1 MNEKQS
7 EDSRKSFMREKIPSM
22 KRRSIHNDYYGR
34 HIYMLTL
41 AVEGRKAILGKLV
54 GNIRDEDD
62 PPHIELS
69 PLGKAVQA
77 CWESI
82 PLFHPEARCLGFQIM
97 PDHLHGILFVEHATD
112 KHLGQIV
119 SGFKAGCNKAYRLLY
134 SEAVPLSTDKQAVP
148 LSTDKQAVPMNTD
161 KQAVPMSTDKQ
172 AVPMS
177 TNKQA
182 VPMSTDKQA
191 VPMNTDK
198 QAAPMNTV
206 KQAVPM
212 STNKQAVPLSTNKQ
226 APYSDLPLP
235 SVMRLKK
242 DDRSKGLL
250 FERGYND
257 LISKNYDMLPRII
270 NYVNDNPRRLAIK
283 RAYPDY
289 FKVRFGISIGQQTY
303 AAIGNRFL
311 LDHPDKLQ
319 VQCSRKLTDEE
330 IRTITEQHISKARNG
345 AILVSPAISKGE
357 QTVMRTALNEGLPI
371 IFLTPWGFTT
381 FSKPG
386 HQYYDACA
394 EGRLLILAPWEHQTE
409 RTPLTRAMCLQLNAM
424 VEDICKI

>member
-62 PPHIELS
+62 PPRIELS
-69 PLGKAVQA
+69 VLGKAVQE
-77 CWESI
+77 CWEKI
-82 PLFHPEARCLGFQIM
+82 PKHHPEAKCLGFQIM
-97 PDHLHGILFVEHATD
+97 PDHLHGILFVERNMEN
-112 KHLGQIV
+112 HLGQIV
-119 SGFKAGCNKAYRLLY
+119 SGFKAGCNKAYRGLY
-134 SEAVPLSTDKQAVP
+134 SEAMPL
-148 LSTDKQAVPMNTD
+148 N
-161 KQAVPMSTDKQ
+161 
-172 AVPMS
+172 

-182 VPMSTDKQA
+182 PCYTAS
-191 VPMNTDK
+191 
-198 QAAPMNTV
+198 
-206 KQAVPM
+206 
-212 STNKQAVPLSTNKQ
+212 
-226 APYSDLPLP
+226 PYSDLPLP
-235 SVMRLKK
+235 SVMRIKK

-283 RAYPDY
+283 RAHPDY
-289 FKVRFGISIGQQTY
+289 FRVRFGIRIGEQTY

-319 VQCSRKLTDEE
+319 VQCSRRLTDEE
-330 IRTITEQHISKARNG
+330 IETATNAFIKKARNG
-345 AILVSPAISKGE
+345 TILVSPAISKGE

-394 EGRLLILAPWEHQTE
+394 KGRLLILAPWEHQTV

>member
-1 MNEKQS
+1 MNEKQ
-7 EDSRKSFMREKIPSM
+7 SFMREKIPSM

-54 GNIRDEDD
+54 GNIRDEDN
-62 PPHIELS
+62 PPRIELS
-69 PLGKAVQA
+69 PLGKAVQE
-77 CWESI
+77 CWKSI
-82 PLFHPEARCLGFQIM
+82 PKYHPEATCLAFQIM

-119 SGFKAGCNKAYRLLY
+119 SGFKAGCNKAYRSLY
-134 SEAVPLSTDKQAVP
+134 SEAA
-148 LSTDKQAVPMNTD
+148 
-161 KQAVPMSTDKQ
+161 PMSTDKQ
-172 AVPMS
+172 APCYTAS
-177 TNKQA
+177 
-182 VPMSTDKQA
+182 
-191 VPMNTDK
+191 
-198 QAAPMNTV
+198 
-206 KQAVPM
+206 
-212 STNKQAVPLSTNKQ
+212 
-226 APYSDLPLP
+226 PYSDLPLP

-257 LISKNYDMLPRII
+257 LISKNYDMLPRIV

-283 RAYPDY
+283 RAYPDF

-303 AAIGNRFL
+303 AGIGNRFL

-409 RTPLTRAMCLQLNAM
+409 RTPLTRAMCLQLNVM

>member
-7 EDSRKSFMREKIPSM
+7 EDSRKSFMCEKIPSM

-62 PPHIELS
+62 PPRIELS
-69 PLGKAVQA
+69 PLGEAVQA

-97 PDHLHGILFVEHATD
+97 PDHLHGVLFVEHATD

-119 SGFKAGCNKAYRLLY
+119 SGFKAGCNKAYRSLY
-134 SEAVPLSTDKQAVP
+134 SEAVPLSTNKQA
-148 LSTDKQAVPMNTD
+148 A
-161 KQAVPMSTDKQ
+161 PMSTDKQ
-172 AVPMS
+172 AVL
-177 TNKQA
+177 
-182 VPMSTDKQA
+182 
-191 VPMNTDK
+191 MNTDK
-198 QAAPMNTV
+198 QAPCYTA
-206 KQAVPM
+206 
-212 STNKQAVPLSTNKQ
+212 SS
-226 APYSDLPLP
+226 YSDLPLP

-283 RAYPDY
+283 RAYPDF

>member
-1 MNEKQS
+1 MDN
-7 EDSRKSFMREKIPSM
+7 KSSNKPEFFREKIPSM

-54 GNIRDEDD
+54 GDISDEDD

-69 PLGKAVQA
+69 PLGEAVQA
-77 CWESI
+77 CWGSI
-82 PLFHPEARCLGFQIM
+82 PLFHPEARCLGVQIM

-119 SGFKAGCNKAYRLLY
+119 SGFKAGCNKAYRSLY
-134 SEAVPLSTDKQAVP
+134 SEAMPL
-148 LSTDKQAVPMNTD
+148 NTD
-161 KQAVPMSTDKQ
+161 KQATCYTAS
-172 AVPMS
+172 
-177 TNKQA
+177 
-182 VPMSTDKQA
+182 
-191 VPMNTDK
+191 
-198 QAAPMNTV
+198 
-206 KQAVPM
+206 
-212 STNKQAVPLSTNKQ
+212 
-226 APYSDLPLP
+226 PYSDLPLP

-242 DDRSKGLL
+242 DDKSKGLL

-303 AAIGNRFL
+303 AGIGNKFL
-311 LDHPDKLQ
+311 LDYPEKIQ
-319 VQCSRKLTDEE
+319 VKCSRKLTDEE
-330 IRTITEQHISKARNG
+330 IKDAINSYLEKARNG

-357 QTVMRTALNEGLPI
+357 QAIMRTALNEGLPI

>member
-1 MNEKQS
+1 MDN
-7 EDSRKSFMREKIPSM
+7 KSSNKPEFFREKIPSM
-22 KRRSIHNDYYGR
+22 KRRSVHNDYYGR

-62 PPHIELS
+62 PPRIELS
-69 PLGKAVQA
+69 PLGEAVQA

-134 SEAVPLSTDKQAVP
+134 SEAVPMSTN
-148 LSTDKQAVPMNTD
+148 KQAVPMNTD
-161 KQAVPMSTDKQ
+161 KQVVA
-172 AVPMS
+172 MS

-182 VPMSTDKQA
+182 PCYTAS
-191 VPMNTDK
+191 
-198 QAAPMNTV
+198 
-206 KQAVPM
+206 
-212 STNKQAVPLSTNKQ
+212 
-226 APYSDLPLP
+226 PYSDLPLP

-330 IRTITEQHISKARNG
+330 IRFITEQHISKARNG

-357 QTVMRTALNEGLPI
+357 QAVMRTALNEGLPI
-371 IFLTPWGFTT
+371 LFLTPWGFTT

-394 EGRLLILAPWEHQTE
+394 KGRLLILAPWEHQTE

>member
-62 PPHIELS
+62 PPRIELS
-69 PLGKAVQA
+69 PLGEAVQA

-119 SGFKAGCNKAYRLLY
+119 SGFKAGCNKAYRSLY
-134 SEAVPLSTDKQAVP
+134 SEAVPLST
-148 LSTDKQAVPMNTD
+148 
-161 KQAVPMSTDKQ
+161 
-172 AVPMS
+172 
-177 TNKQA
+177 NKQA
-182 VPMSTDKQA
+182 PCYTAS
-191 VPMNTDK
+191 
-198 QAAPMNTV
+198 
-206 KQAVPM
+206 
-212 STNKQAVPLSTNKQ
+212 
-226 APYSDLPLP
+226 PYSDLPLP
-235 SVMRLKK
+235 SVMRIKK

-303 AAIGNRFL
+303 AGIGNKFL
-311 LDHPDKLQ
+311 LDYPEKIQ

-330 IRTITEQHISKARNG
+330 IRTITEQYINKARNG

>member
-54 GNIRDEDD
+54 GDISDEDD
-62 PPHIELS
+62 PPRIELS
-69 PLGKAVQA
+69 PLGEAVQA

-134 SEAVPLSTDKQAVP
+134 SEAVPLST
-148 LSTDKQAVPMNTD
+148 
-161 KQAVPMSTDKQ
+161 
-172 AVPMS
+172 
-177 TNKQA
+177 NKQA
-182 VPMSTDKQA
+182 PCYTAS
-191 VPMNTDK
+191 
-198 QAAPMNTV
+198 
-206 KQAVPM
+206 
-212 STNKQAVPLSTNKQ
+212 
-226 APYSDLPLP
+226 PYSDLPLP

-283 RAYPDY
+283 RAYPDF

-303 AAIGNRFL
+303 AGIGNKFL
-311 LDHPDKLQ
+311 LDYPEKIQ

-330 IRTITEQHISKARNG
+330 IRTITEQYINKARNG

-409 RTPLTRAMCLQLNAM
+409 APRSQGPCACN
-424 VEDICKI
+424 

>member
-1 MNEKQS
+1 
-7 EDSRKSFMREKIPSM
+7 
-22 KRRSIHNDYYGR
+22 
-34 HIYMLTL
+34 MLTL
-41 AVEGRKAILGKLV
+41 VVEGRRPILGILV
-54 GNIRDEDD
+54 GDISDEDD
-62 PPHIELS
+62 PPRIELS
-69 PLGKAVQA
+69 PLGKAVQE
-77 CWESI
+77 CWENI
-82 PLFHPEARCLGFQIM
+82 PKHHPEAKCLGFQIM
-97 PDHLHGILFVEHATD
+97 PDHLHGILFVERNMEN
-112 KHLGQIV
+112 HLGQIV
-119 SGFKAGCNKAYRLLY
+119 SGFKAGCNKAYRSLY
-134 SEAVPLSTDKQAVP
+134 SEAVPL
-148 LSTDKQAVPMNTD
+148 NTD

-182 VPMSTDKQA
+182 TCYTAS
-191 VPMNTDK
+191 
-198 QAAPMNTV
+198 
-206 KQAVPM
+206 
-212 STNKQAVPLSTNKQ
+212 
-226 APYSDLPLP
+226 PYSDLPLP
-235 SVMRLKK
+235 SVMRIKK

-257 LISKNYDMLPRII
+257 LISKNYDMLPRIV

-283 RAYPDY
+283 RAHPDY
-289 FKVRFGISIGQQTY
+289 FRVRFGIRIGEQTY
-303 AAIGNRFL
+303 AGIGNKFL
-311 LDHPDKLQ
+311 LDYPEKIQ
-319 VQCSRKLTDEE
+319 VKCSRKLTDEE
-330 IRTITEQHISKARNG
+330 IKDAINSYLEKARNG

-386 HQYYDACA
+386 HQYYHACA

>member
-54 GNIRDEDD
+54 GDISDEDD
-62 PPHIELS
+62 PPRIELS
-69 PLGKAVQA
+69 PLGEAVQA

-134 SEAVPLSTDKQAVP
+134 SEAMPL
-148 LSTDKQAVPMNTD
+148 NTD
-161 KQAVPMSTDKQ
+161 KQAVPI
-172 AVPMS
+172 
-177 TNKQA
+177 
-182 VPMSTDKQA
+182 
-191 VPMNTDK
+191 
-198 QAAPMNTV
+198 
-206 KQAVPM
+206 
-212 STNKQAVPLSTNKQ
+212 STNKQ

-330 IRTITEQHISKARNG
+330 IRTITELYINKARNG